1 MHSRIMVVRK
11 AHALSVAV
19 RIGTVRLSWR
29 CYHLQTTWQMLCKAI
44 VVKESKTCQDSGCF
58 TWTQS
63 TRWREPDIQKPCAF
77 VNNFLELALYAI

>member
-19 RIGTVRLSWR
+19 RIGTVRLS
-29 CYHLQTTWQMLCKAI
+29 CYHLQHKAEMWCKAI
-44 VVKESKTCQDSGCF
+44 VMHKNQNLSGNSCC

-63 TRWREPDIQKPCAF
+63 TRWRVDHDIQS
-77 VNNFLELALYAI
+77 LHLL